1 MARFDLVADEAVL
14 VLKEDRAL
22 DRRRGAS
29 LPSNACKRIKQ
40 MKYKFK
46 VGDLVQVRPPL
57 LGCTTGIVVGIP
69 KNFEPGID
77 PSYYDTR
84 VLTVDGQKR
93 TVAAY
98 RLKIIARGW
107 TK

>member
-1 MARFDLVADEAVL
+1 
-14 VLKEDRAL
+14 
-22 DRRRGAS
+22 
-29 LPSNACKRIKQ
+29 
-40 MKYKFK
+40 MKCIFK
-46 VGDLVQVRPPL
+46 VGDLVQVRDL
-57 LGCTTGIVVGIP
+57 LQGRTTGIVVGIP
-69 KNFEPGID
+69 KNFEPGVD

-84 VLTVDGQKR
+84 VLTADGRAR